1 MKSLSAQLILYC
13 LALLIGLAPVQSI
26 IASFDHCDS
35 SLSQQTDILHHDIA
49 NIDNLIDK
57 GSCLSYLDHG
67 NCCEAG
73 TCSSGSCS
81 LVVGILSAPLSS
93 ASDLKDVAVFIHQSF
108 LLPQPHTIFYRP
120 PRV

>member
-1 MKSLSAQLILYC
+1 MKSLFAQLILYC

-35 SLSQQTDILHHDIA
+35 SLSQQTDMLHHDIA
-49 NIDNLIDK
+49 HINNLTDE
-57 GSCLSYLDHG
+57 GSCLDHG
-67 NCCEAG
+67 ICCEAS
-73 TCSSGSCS
+73 TCSSSSCS
-81 LVVGILSAPLSS
+81 LVMGILSAPLSR